1 MKAPKDT
8 VDAFWLRCWRRLL
21 RVLWTRRRSNQSISK
36 EINPEYSL
44 EGLRLKKLK
53 PWFKE
58 PADWKRPWCR
68 GRLKA
73 KGEEGS
79 RGWDGWIALS
89 TQWTWIWANSRRQQK
104 TEEPEVPQLQSPW
117 DLKVSHNLATEQ
129 QWYRVSVLSCHWNGL
144 QMLFS
149 PLWLIFAF
157 EALCLMDS
165 IYKECILCL
174 KKFSDKQVGGEQ
186 CFGKERDHCCG
197 CCCCC

>member
-89 TQWTWIWANSRRQQK
+89 TQWTWIWANSRRQWRAGK
-104 TEEPEVPQLQSPW
+104 PGVLQSMQSGLTETIPFVCISAIW
-117 DLKVSHNLATEQ
+117 ASILSQRAGHNLETEQ
-129 QWYRVSVLSCHWNGL
+129 QKGVQMNLSTKQKQL
-144 QMLFS
+144 QM
-149 PLWLIFAF
+149 
-157 EALCLMDS
+157 
-165 IYKECILCL
+165 
-174 KKFSDKQVGGEQ
+174 
-186 CFGKERDHCCG
+186 
-197 CCCCC
+197 